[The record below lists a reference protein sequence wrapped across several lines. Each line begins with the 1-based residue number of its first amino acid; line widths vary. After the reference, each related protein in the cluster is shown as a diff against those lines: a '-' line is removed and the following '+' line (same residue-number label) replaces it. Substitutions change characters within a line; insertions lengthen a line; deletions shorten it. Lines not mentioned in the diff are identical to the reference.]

1 MKEVLPSGL
10 LFLEGKDGRECCKH
24 FKNCVPCHS
33 SIEGT
38 VYPELAIVP
47 VGLPCFVC
55 GEKKKTAT
63 MLLCDQC

>member
-38 VYPELAIVP
+38 VYPELAIVRLCFCVISVNV
-47 VGLPCFVC
+47 VG
-55 GEKKKTAT
+55 TWHA
-63 MLLCDQC
+63 